1 MTNCK
6 IIDKKLIYI
15 LYFYNKWIFTVTL
28 TKSFFSIEDE
38 GVGIETEK
46 LQEIFKPYK
55 RSSSLAGG
63 FGVGLSIV
71 KQICDEF
78 GIKVEVTSELGKG
91 SSFMLSWSRQNIVG

>member
-1 MTNCK
+1 MPNTT
-6 IIDKKLIYI
+6 I
-15 LYFYNKWIFTVTL
+15 TVTL

-46 LQEIFKPYK
+46 LQEIFKLYK
-55 RSSSLAGG
+55 RSSNLAGG

-91 SSFMLSWSRQNIVG
+91 SLFILFWPTQSVVG